1 MRCFSHSFQ
10 IAVGAPAVTAVTQ
23 LHDYT
28 LSTPGFCFVLFGV
41 ISFLCK
47 ESQLLEDTGHSALS
61 VSLHSVAGLQE
72 GKVLCSQASSFP
84 PLKAAHCL
92 VCRGQ
97 CLPAPFYSRGWKGS
111 RAVVDFFKGQYFL
124 YHCPFP
130 IERGQAGLCLMSL
143 DAFQERHR
151 EVVLTL

>member
-1 MRCFSHSFQ
+1 M
-10 IAVGAPAVTAVTQ
+10 AVTK
-23 LHDYT
+23 LHNCT
-28 LSTPGFCFVLFGV
+28 FSTPGFCFVLFGV

-72 GKVLCSQASSFP
+72 GKVLCGQASSFP

-97 CLPAPFYSRGWKGS
+97 CLPAPFHSQRWKGS
-111 RAVVDFFKGQYFL
+111 RAVVAFFKGQYFL
-124 YHCPFP
+124 YRCPYP
-130 IERGQAGLCLMSL
+130 TELGQAGLCLPSL
-143 DAFQERHR
+143 DVFQERHC